1 MARLHN
7 LLHSLT
13 LFLVHTSNSK
23 SSCWQQGHGV
33 VSTVNEILSVE
44 TIEHCELAVRLI
56 ALQDQYVRSVSFVPK
71 GGGAEGHC
79 KMSSNRNFNKEDSA
93 YFTLME
99 CLTPG
104 LLTCSLVT
112 FVLLFQSGI
121 LKLSS
126 VHNLAQI

>member
-1 MARLHN
+1 M
-7 LLHSLT
+7 
-13 LFLVHTSNSK
+13 
-23 SSCWQQGHGV
+23 

-71 GGGAEGHC
+71 GGDGDEGNC